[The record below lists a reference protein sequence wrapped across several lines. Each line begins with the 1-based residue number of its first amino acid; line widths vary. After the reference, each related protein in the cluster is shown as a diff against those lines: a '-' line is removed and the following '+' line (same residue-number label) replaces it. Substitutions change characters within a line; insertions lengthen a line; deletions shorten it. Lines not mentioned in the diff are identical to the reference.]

1 MVSDTKDYILHLL
14 VYAPKQQLQNISL
27 LVLSPF
33 QYLPAYGIL
42 LQYMYIES
50 KYSGIPLYLIRK
62 LPVIFVLVAVVRQ
75 RKTSVRLT
83 CK

>member
-27 LVLSPF
+27 LVLLPF

-50 KYSGIPLYLIRK
+50 KYSSIPLYLIRK
-62 LPVIFVLVAVVRQ
+62 LIIVLVAVVRQ